1 MSEQQPAP
9 TIVELDAPRQQMREQ
24 VLELLRDVEN
34 IVRAFPHA
42 ESAADDI
49 ALLREA
55 RRQVETLFLLVVVGE
70 FNSGKSAFIN
80 ALIGEPVMPEGVTPT
95 TSRIHILT
103 YGNEGPDETTPEG
116 IVIRTHPAPFL
127 REINIVDTPGT
138 NAIIRDHEA
147 LSQGFVPRADLV
159 LFVTSADRPFSE
171 SEREFLEEIQRWGK
185 KIVFVLNKIDLL
197 ETDEERDDV
206 IRFISENASRLLNI
220 EPLIFAISS
229 RLAERGDP
237 VGNFEPLRD
246 YIFTTLDET
255 ERFRLKLMNPIGVAE
270 RLLERYGDIADERLA
285 MLATDQATIDRIEA
299 HIDSHQ
305 QDTTREF
312 AGYRT
317 RVENIVHRLNER
329 ADRFFD
335 EYIRIGRVFDLVRS
349 EQTRGA
355 FERDVVAGTEQQIDQ
370 TVEEMIDWMV
380 GQDLRLWQSINEM
393 LDRKALERYRSDL
406 VGDIGARF
414 QADRQTLINQVS
426 RQADEVV
433 DRYDQRAEASQLAEN
448 VRSAIAQTAIA
459 QAGAVSLGAAVVA
472 LATTAAADVTGILA
486 AATIAGL
493 GLLILPAR
501 RRSARRELRRRSAEL
516 EQQLSD
522 VLEDGFL
529 AELGR
534 SIRRV
539 NESLSPYTRFVTSE
553 REQLEGNRASIQH
566 TVDSARQLRR
576 SVNQS

>member
-1 MSEQQPAP
+1 MSGEQSGP
-9 TIVELDAPRQQMREQ
+9 TIVELDGARQEIRDQ
-24 VLELLRDVEN
+24 VLELLGQVEN

-42 ESAADDI
+42 ETAENDI
-49 ALLREA
+49 EMLREA

-70 FNSGKSAFIN
+70 FNSGKSAFVN
-80 ALIGEPVMPEGVTPT
+80 ALVGEPIMPEGVTPT
-95 TSRIHILT
+95 TSRIHMLS
-103 YGNEGPDETTPEG
+103 YGSEGPDETTPEG

-138 NAIIRDHEA
+138 NAIIREHEA

-197 ETDEERDDV
+197 ETEEELDDV
-206 IRFISENASRLLNI
+206 ISFISDNAARLLNI
-220 EPLIFAISS
+220 DPLIFAISS

-237 VGNFEPLRD
+237 AGNFEPLRN
-246 YIFTTLDET
+246 YIFSTLDET

-270 RLLERYGDIADERLA
+270 RLLERYGDIAEDRLA
-285 MLATDQATIDRIEA
+285 TLATDQATIDRIEA
-299 HIDSHQ
+299 HIDAHQ
-305 QDTTREF
+305 EDTAREF

-349 EQTRGA
+349 EQTRSA

-380 GQDLRLWQSINEM
+380 GQDLRLWQTINEM
-393 LDRKALERYRSDL
+393 LDRKTLERYREDL

-433 DRYDQRAEASQLAEN
+433 ERYDQRAEATQLAEN

-459 QAGAVSLGAAVVA
+459 QAGAVSLGAAVVV

-486 AATIAGL
+486 AATVAGL

-516 EQQLSD
+516 EQQLSE
-522 VLEDGFL
+522 VLEDGFM

-534 SIRRV
+534 SVRRV
-539 NESLSPYTRFVTSE
+539 RDAISPYTRFVASE
-553 REQLEGNRASIQH
+553 RERLEQNRSSIQGAVEA
-566 TVDSARQLRR
+566 TRLLRR
-576 SVNQS
+576 TVNRS